1 MTARARRVSAALPAR
16 ATLQAMDELLLD
28 ELMGEIERYL
38 DAVAV
43 FRALGHEP
51 AWQEER

>member
-1 MTARARRVSAALPAR
+1 MN
-16 ATLQAMDELLLD
+16 ELVLN

-38 DAVAV
+38 DAVEV

-51 AWQEER
+51 AWRK